1 VRIVGITTACHDTV
15 RHNVGLLRA
24 ATNAG
29 RGEEHVMID
38 GLWIMEFQGT
48 EGVGGGVVVFT
59 HGKALGGDNAF
70 AYSGTFQLKDDQLT
84 ATINVKNFN
93 PSIPNVLGIP
103 GDFDLVVEGRVAG
116 EVIEATGHLLAHAD
130 PKITVRFRKLHDL
143 E

>member
-1 VRIVGITTACHDTV
+1 
-15 RHNVGLLRA
+15 
-24 ATNAG
+24 
-29 RGEEHVMID
+29 MID
-38 GLWIMEFQGT
+38 GLWIMEFHGT

-70 AYSGTFQLKDDQLT
+70 AYSGTFEVKGDQLT

-103 GDFDLVVEGRVAG
+103 GDFDLVVAGRVDG
-116 EVIEATGHLLAHAD
+116 EVIEATGHRLAHPD